1 MCKLQGDKQK
11 KKTFE
16 EEDPRESL
24 FDDIEESLPEAA
36 ITERTRLPAQGL
48 SRIRDP
54 AEKGTE
60 SVDRNEEGKEWWRE
74 ALMAEEW
81 SEIMVEMRRWLVFSP
96 ESV

>member
-1 MCKLQGDKQK
+1 M
-11 KKTFE
+11 
-16 EEDPRESL
+16 

-36 ITERTRLPAQGL
+36 IIERTRLPAQGL

>member
-1 MCKLQGDKQK
+1 M
-11 KKTFE
+11 
-16 EEDPRESL
+16 

-36 ITERTRLPAQGL
+36 ITERTRLPPPGL

-60 SVDRNEEGKEWWRE
+60 SLDRNEEGKEWWRE